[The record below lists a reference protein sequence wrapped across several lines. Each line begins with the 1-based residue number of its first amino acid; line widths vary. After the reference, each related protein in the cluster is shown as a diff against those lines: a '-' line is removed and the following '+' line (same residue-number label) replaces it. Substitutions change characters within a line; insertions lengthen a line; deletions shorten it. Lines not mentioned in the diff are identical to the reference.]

1 MCGFFPWKRSYEL
14 VKNGKNWDAAAVWW
28 PTKEAKKDFYI
39 SEPVA
44 ETHKV
49 FCYLKSEK
57 FDWKSLKD
65 IKSLS
70 VGITDGYNYGAEF
83 AQLIKSGVICVQVAP
98 SEELNYRKLLAKR
111 IKLFPNDPMVGY
123 AQLQDPFPPEK
134 LKLFTPHPKNL

>member
-1 MCGFFPWKRSYEL
+1 MLSCAVFPLEESYEL

-83 AQLIKSGVICVQVAP
+83 AQLIKIWCDLCSSGTV
-98 SEELNYRKLLAKR
+98 RR
-111 IKLFPNDPMVGY
+111 IKL
-123 AQLQDPFPPEK
+123 
-134 LKLFTPHPKNL
+134 PKAIG